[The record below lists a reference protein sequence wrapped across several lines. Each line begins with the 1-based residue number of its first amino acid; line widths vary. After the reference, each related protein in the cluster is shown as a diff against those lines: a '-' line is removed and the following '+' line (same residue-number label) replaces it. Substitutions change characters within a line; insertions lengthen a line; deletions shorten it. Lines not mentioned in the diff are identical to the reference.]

1 MEEKEKD
8 QIREQLKS
16 ELNAMREKGLAEIA
30 GTDLLEELTK
40 LRLQYIG
47 KKGELTR
54 ILRNMGNLS
63 AEERPVLGQLANEV
77 RDRLEEALV
86 SASARLQEKA
96 DQARFRLE
104 TIDVTLPGRLK
115 IQGSR
120 HPLYRTMEEI
130 EDIFISMGFGVE
142 EGFEI
147 ETDYYNFEAMNM
159 PKNHPARD
167 MQDTFYIDGEFLLR
181 THTSPTQTRVMEK
194 MCPRLPVK
202 VVVPGK
208 VYRRDDDATHSPMF
222 HQVEGLLID
231 EGIRFSDLKGILLAF
246 VKRFFGEDQQIRLR
260 PSYFPFTE
268 PSAEVDCRCVMCGG
282 TGCRT
287 CKGTG
292 WLEILG
298 SGMVHPNV
306 LRTGGYDPGQVT
318 GFAFGMGVDRLAMLK
333 YGVDDLRLFFEND
346 LRFLKQF

>member
-1 MEEKEKD
+1 MAEQDKKQGIEQIKD
-8 QIREQLKS
+8 
-16 ELNAMREKGLAEIA
+16 ELRGMREKALAEIA
-30 GTDLLEELTK
+30 GTGLLDELMK

-54 ILRNMGNLS
+54 ILRNMGNL
-63 AEERPVLGQLANEV
+63 AADERPALGQLANEV
-77 RDRLEEALV
+77 RDRLEEALT
-86 SASARLQEKA
+86 AAAARLQEKA
-96 DQARFRLE
+96 YEIQFRQE
-104 TIDVTLPGRLK
+104 RIDVTLPGRDRPP
-115 IQGSR
+115 GSR
-120 HPLYRTMEEI
+120 HPLYQTMDEI

-147 ETDYYNFEAMNM
+147 ETDHYNFEAMNM

-167 MQDTFYIDGEFLLR
+167 MQDTYYINSEILLR

-194 MCPRLPVK
+194 MRPRLPVK
-202 VVVPGK
+202 VIVPGK

-222 HQVEGLLID
+222 HQVEGLMID
-231 EGIRFSDLKGILLAF
+231 EGVRFSDLKGILLAF
-246 VKRFFGEDQQIRLR
+246 VRRFFGEDQEIRLR

-282 TGCRT
+282 KGCRT

-292 WLEILG
+292 WMEILG

-306 LRTGGYDPGQVT
+306 LRIGGYDPGKVT

>member
-1 MEEKEKD
+1 MSDQDKD
-8 QIREQLKS
+8 KIRDDLRAELQQMRDKALEQ
-16 ELNAMREKGLAEIA
+16 IA
-30 GTDLLEELTK
+30 GTGLLEELMQLK
-40 LRLQYIG
+40 QHYMG
-47 KKGELTR
+47 KRGELTQ
-54 ILRNMGNLS
+54 ILRNMGRLS

-77 RDRLEEALV
+77 RDRLEEALMK
-86 SASARLQEKA
+86 AAALLQELA
-96 DQARFRLE
+96 YQDQFAQE
-104 TIDVTLPGRLK
+104 TIDVTLPGRVSLL
-115 IQGSR
+115 GGR
-120 HPLYRTMEEI
+120 HPLYQVMDEI

-142 EGFEI
+142 EGFEL
-147 ETDYYNFEAMNM
+147 ETDFYNFEAMNM
-159 PKNHPARD
+159 PKNHPARE
-167 MQDTFYIDGEFLLR
+167 MQDTFYINDDILLR

-194 MCPRLPVK
+194 MRPLLPVK
-202 VVVPGK
+202 VVVPGR

-222 HQVEGLLID
+222 HQVEGLVID
-231 EGIRFSDLKGILLAF
+231 EGIRFSDLKGTLLAF
-246 VKRFFGEDQQIRLR
+246 VRRFFGEDQEIRLR

-282 TGCRT
+282 KGCRT

-306 LRTGGYDPGQVT
+306 LRIGGYDPDKVT
-318 GFAFGMGVDRLAMLK
+318 GFAFGMGVDRLTMLK